1 MSWLTPHMLRG
12 PGLPEV
18 GGQGAGRPRATPYRH
33 TEHSGLSVFL
43 EGNFLSF
50 QSGWAGP
57 TAAASLKT
65 VARQRDKSLPDLP
78 LGEMV
83 GWEREGS
90 REKCLE

>member
-1 MSWLTPHMLRG
+1 MAYPTYDGGS
-12 PGLPEV
+12 GLPGV
-18 GGQGAGRPRATPYRH
+18 GGKGLADTEPPLIDTP
-33 TEHSGLSVFL
+33 EHSGLPVFL

-65 VARQRDKSLPDLP
+65 VATRRDSSHPDLP

-90 REKCLE
+90 HK

>member
-1 MSWLTPHMLRG
+1 MAYPTHVEGAWVARS
-12 PGLPEV
+12 

-65 VARQRDKSLPDLP
+65 VARQRDNSLPDLP

>member
-18 GGQGAGRPRATPYRH
+18 GGKGRADPEPPLTDTP
-33 TEHSGLSVFL
+33 EHSGLSVFL

-65 VARQRDKSLPDLP
+65 VARQRDNSLPDLP

>member
-1 MSWLTPHMLRG
+1 MAYPTYAEGS
-12 PGLPEV
+12 GLPGV
-18 GGQGAGRPRATPYRH
+18 GGKGRADTEPPVTDTP
-33 TEHSGLSVFL
+33 EHSGLPVFL

-65 VARQRDKSLPDLP
+65 VATQRDNSRPDLP

-90 REKCLE
+90 HE